1 MCRPRR
7 RAPNN
12 RENRTV
18 FQPANVHGCQIVK
31 GNMFIATLVQD
42 LRYAIRTLR
51 RDTGFAIFAIAIA
64 GLGIG
69 ASATVFSVLNA
80 LLLRPLP
87 FDDPE
92 RLAWITNHDTSGLS
106 GQTTQVGY
114 MLDLRE
120 RTQALSELAG
130 YFAFY
135 GVGDAVLTGRGEPER
150 LNGVP
155 VSDNFFQVLGVR
167 PQLGRTFTAQEC
179 QWNGPKAVL
188 LSHDLWMRRFAAD
201 PGIVG
206 TSVTLNDEPH
216 TIVGV
221 LPSSFD
227 FASVF
232 APGSRFDLYFPFP
245 LSPETNRWGNTMA
258 MIGRLKPGISTAQA
272 QSELRTLGAQI
283 SREHPERNTFEGFVA
298 PLAAHVNGRMRLALW
313 VLAGAVGVVMLIVCA
328 NLSNLLLARTAAR
341 QKEIAIRTAL
351 GAGRRRLVAQMLTEG
366 VVLSFSGGVL
376 GLLLA
381 IVGTRALARLDAM
394 SVPLLT
400 TVHVDMT
407 TLAFAFGIAIVT
419 GIVFGL
425 APAFQTPEAMLH
437 DALKDTGRGSTGS
450 RRRTWTR
457 NVLVVVEIAFAC
469 VLVVGAGLLLRSFIR
484 VLDVSLGFRPSHAMT
499 IRVDPDKSYS
509 TREQRTAYLDE
520 VLRRVRAIPGVE
532 GAAITDALPLG
543 RNRTWGPRAKGVVY
557 ERGKNPSAFPRIVSD
572 GYAAAMGIPVL
583 AGRDISESDTAS
595 SDPVIV
601 INQTMARALW
611 PGQDPLGKIV
621 LNACS
626 PERRVVGVIG
636 DVRHLALEQASGN
649 EMYMPLRQC
658 GDQPSSDLVIRS
670 TLTDAQTAAAVRAAL
685 KSLAPNL
692 AANEVRTLQQ
702 LVDKSV
708 SSRRFVVLML
718 GGFALFA
725 LVLASLGIYGLI
737 SYSVTQRTQEI
748 GIRMALGASARD
760 VQTRIVIQTLGL
772 AAIGMAIGVVGSLA
786 LTRSLTGLLFGI
798 TPTDPATFAA
808 MLLVLGVVA
817 ALAGYVPARRASRI
831 DPLVALRTE

>member
-1 MCRPRR
+1 
-7 RAPNN
+7 
-12 RENRTV
+12 
-18 FQPANVHGCQIVK
+18 
-31 GNMFIATLVQD
+31 MFFATLIND
-42 LRYAIRTLR
+42 LRYALRTLR
-51 RDTGFAIFAIAIA
+51 RDTGFAIFAITIA

-92 RLAWITNHDTSGLS
+92 RLVWVTNHDTSGLS
-106 GQTTQVGY
+106 GQTTQVGH
-114 MLDLRE
+114 MVDLRE
-120 RTQALSELAG
+120 RIQSLSELAG

-135 GVGDAVLTGRGEPER
+135 GVGDTVLTGRGEPER

-155 VSDNFFQVLGVR
+155 VSDNFFHILGVR
-167 PQLGRTFTAQEC
+167 PQLGRTFTPQEC

-188 LSHDLWMRRFAAD
+188 LSHDVWTRRFAAD
-201 PGIVG
+201 PAVVG

-221 LPSSFD
+221 LPESFD

-232 APGSRFDLYFPFP
+232 APGSRFELYFPFP

-258 MIGRLKPGISTAQA
+258 MIGRLKPGVSAAQA
-272 QSELRTLGAQI
+272 QSEIRTLGAQI
-283 SREHPERNTFEGFVA
+283 SREHPERNSFEGYVA
-298 PLAAHVNGRMRLALW
+298 PLAAHVNGRMRLALL

-341 QKEIAIRTAL
+341 QKEMAIRTAL

-381 IVGTRALARLDAM
+381 ILGTRALARLDAM
-394 SVPLLT
+394 SVPLLQ
-400 TVHVDMT
+400 TVHADMA
-407 TLAFAFGIAIVT
+407 TLGFTIGIAIVT

-425 APAFQTPEAMLH
+425 APAFQTPEAILH
-437 DALKDTGRGSTGS
+437 DALKDTGRGSAGS
-450 RRRTWTR
+450 RRRTWVR
-457 NVLVVVEIAFAC
+457 NVLVVAEISFAC
-469 VLVVGAGLLLRSFIR
+469 VLLVGAGLLLRSFIR
-484 VLDVSLGFRPSHAMT
+484 VLDVNLGFRPSQAMT

-509 TREQRTAYLDE
+509 TREQRTAYFND

-532 GAAITDALPLG
+532 AAAITDALPLG
-543 RNRTWGPRAKGVVY
+543 RNRTWSPRAKGVVY

-583 AGRDISESDTAS
+583 AGRDISDTDTAS

-636 DVRHLALEQASGN
+636 DVRHLALEQTSGN
-649 EMYMPLRQC
+649 EMYMPMRQC

-670 TLTDAQTAAAVRAAL
+670 TLPDGQMAAAVRAAL
-685 KSLAPNL
+685 KPLAPNL
-692 AANEVRTLQQ
+692 AANELRTLQQ

-748 GIRMALGASARD
+748 GIRMALGASAAH
-760 VQTRIVIQTLGL
+760 VQARIVIQTLGM
-772 AAIGMAIGVVGSLA
+772 AALGMTVGVVGSLA
-786 LTRSLTGLLFGI
+786 LTRSLSGLLFDI

-808 MLLVLGVVA
+808 MLLILGVVA
-817 ALAGYVPARRASRI
+817 GLAGYVPARRASRI